1 MGISGVDRG
10 GHRIALGAQNS
21 KCRLALESIA
31 GRYRIIMPLGYQTD
45 WTTAFPVALE
55 SSSDGACRTAGS

>member
-1 MGISGVDRG
+1 MGISRVDGG
-10 GHRIALGAQNS
+10 GHRIAVGSQNS

-31 GRYRIIMPLGYQTD
+31 RRYRIIMPLGYQTD

-55 SSSDGACRTAGS
+55 SSS